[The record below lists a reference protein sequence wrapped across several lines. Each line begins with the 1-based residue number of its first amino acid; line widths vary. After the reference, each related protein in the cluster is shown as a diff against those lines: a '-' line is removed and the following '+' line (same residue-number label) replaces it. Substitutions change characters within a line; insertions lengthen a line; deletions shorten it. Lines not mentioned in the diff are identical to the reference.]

1 MNSMK
6 RILLYLLLCLSISAT
21 AQVSRTAVFD
31 FADPTHLT
39 PVVTPN
45 SEIGD
50 EVDLR
55 GATVRN

>member
-39 PVVTPN
+39 PVVTPT
-45 SEIGD
+45 SEIGAD
-50 EVDLR
+50 VEIT
-55 GATVRN
+55 GTTFTT